1 MSEKNNCNETI
12 HSLIEKQVKR
22 TPDAIALCSDEGSLD
37 YKSLLERSTYLA
49 KKLISMG
56 VMPGDRVGICLSRD
70 LHIHVALLGVL
81 KAGAS
86 YVPLDPTFPVERLEY
101 MVTKSG
107 MNILVHNDGT
117 HFIEFKNSC
126 HKLNVSTIHW
136 DDINS
141 STSFAGIELPLV
153 SPDASCY
160 LMFTSGST
168 GNPKGVDIT
177 HHTVVNCLSW
187 VKKTFELSSEDV
199 FLSQT
204 TFSFDISVPEL
215 FAPLIAGARCA
226 LVSDEQK
233 YSPIELIEFIRK
245 FKVTHIQFVPTALRT
260 MCLLGGLEAC
270 TSLRYILSCGEALPQ
285 DLVDQ
290 LLAIIPVEIHNLY
303 GPTEAT
309 IYATHWPCQAHLPF
323 TTSPIGIPLDY
334 VHAYVLNDAH
344 ELVTDGERGELC
356 LGGECLANGY
366 FNDIEK
372 TQKSFIQS
380 LPQNIPETR
389 IYKTGDCVKW
399 NSQGFYEYLGRLD
412 RQVKIRGYRV
422 EPGEIETILRQFD
435 DIEHAFVLVNQD
447 STGNNYLEAFCVT
460 SAQFDISDQHIKSV
474 LRKQFP
480 FYMVPNKIYFNSQ
493 LPTLPNGKVNYSA
506 LSTSREGSI

>member
-1 MSEKNNCNETI
+1 MSEKINCNETI
-12 HSLIEKQVKR
+12 HSLIEEQVKR
-22 TPDAIALCSDEGSLD
+22 TPGAIALCSDEGSLD
-37 YKSLLERSTYLA
+37 YESLLERSTYLA

-56 VMPGDRVGICLSRD
+56 VRPGDRVGICLSRD
-70 LHIHVALLGVL
+70 LHIHVVLLGVL

-86 YVPLDPTFPVERLEY
+86 YVPLDPTFPIERLEY

-107 MNILVHNDGT
+107 MNVLVHNDGT

-126 HKLNVSTIHW
+126 HKLNVSSIHW
-136 DDINS
+136 NDINS
-141 STSFAGIELPLV
+141 CASFDDIELPSV
-153 SPDASCY
+153 SSDASCY

-187 VKKTFELSSEDV
+187 VKKTFQLSSDDV

-204 TFSFDISVPEL
+204 TFSFDISVTEL

-233 YSPIELIEFIRK
+233 YSPSELIEFIRK

-260 MCLLGGLEAC
+260 MSLLGGLEAC
-270 TSLRYILSCGEALPQ
+270 TSLKYIISCGEALPQ
-285 DLVDQ
+285 DLVNQ
-290 LLAIIPVEIHNLY
+290 LLGTIPVEIHNLY

-309 IYATHWPCQAHLPF
+309 IYATHWRCQPHLPF
-323 TTSPIGIPLDY
+323 TISPIGTPLDY
-334 VHAYVLNDAH
+334 VRAYVLDDAH
-344 ELVTDGERGELC
+344 EPVPAGEMGELY
-356 LGGECLANGY
+356 LGGECLAKGY
-366 FNDIEK
+366 FGDREK
-372 TQKSFIQS
+372 TEKSFIQQ
-380 LPQNIPETR
+380 LPQNIAETR

-399 NSQGFYEYLGRLD
+399 NPYGFYEYLGRLD

-422 EPGEIETILRQFD
+422 EPGEVETILRQFD
-435 DIEHAFVLVNQD
+435 GIEHAFVLVNQD
-447 STGNNYLEAFCVT
+447 NTGNNYLEAFCVT
-460 SAQFDISDQHIKSV
+460 GAKFNLSNQYIKDV
-474 LRKQFP
+474 LIKQFP
-480 FYMVPNKIYFNSQ
+480 FYMVPNKIYFNSE

-506 LSTSREGSI
+506 LSALREESI